1 MLNISVNQKEKPT
14 YVKIV
19 PISELINKT
28 KGVSFTTNRYR
39 RVVRARVPLVG
50 EVFLAPHERTVI
62 LPEDTADYIRRNNIK
77 KQDVLK
83 SCAKAVRRSM
93 VTTVRSKE

>member
-39 RVVRARVPLVG
+39 RVVRARIPRVG
-50 EVFLAPHERTVI
+50 EVYLAPHEKTVF
-62 LPEDTADYIRRNNIK
+62 LPEDTAKYIRTNNIRK
-77 KQDVLK
+77 KEILD
-83 SCAKAVRRSM
+83 SCGEAVRRSL
-93 VTTVRSKE
+93 VTTVRSRG

>member
-39 RVVRARVPLVG
+39 RPRVG
-50 EVFLAPHERTVI
+50 EVYLAPHEKTVF
-62 LPEDTADYIRRNNIK
+62 LPEDTAKYIRTNNIRK
-77 KQDVLK
+77 KEILD
-83 SCAKAVRRSM
+83 SCGEAVRRSI

>member
-1 MLNISVNQKEKPT
+1 MLNVSIKQKEKPT

-39 RVVRARVPLVG
+39 QIVRARAPRIG
-50 EVFLAPHERTVI
+50 EVYLAPLERTVF
-62 LPEDTADYIRRNNIK
+62 LPEDTAKYIRINNIEK
-77 KQDVLK
+77 TAILK
-83 SCAKAVRRSM
+83 SCAKAVKGNI
-93 VTTVRSKE
+93 VTIRDKG